1 MRTVAAILASA
12 ALGALAQSPAGF
24 TSTAP
29 LVLGAGDSLQRV
41 VLPFEAYRDARA
53 DLADVRVLN
62 GRGDAVPMAFAGE
75 AQVQRSDPAPA
86 PLPIFPVTSLEPAA
100 GGAGHISIR
109 AADGTL
115 IDVRGGRGEGG
126 KREAIVAYLVDAT
139 KLRDPVRAL
148 QFDWTAEPGTQVVNV
163 RVEASEDLRTWT
175 PVASSPLVKLEHGGQ
190 ALGQP
195 RVEFAAR
202 KAKYYRVTWSGPP
215 FELRSLGALAEERV
229 QPPPREVRPV
239 RGAAGDRP
247 GEFVFD
253 AGARLPVEAL
263 RVLPQEENGVM
274 AVEILARDDER
285 KPWRPVTRA
294 TFYRLVRDGVR
305 IDSPPLEL
313 RHAARYWLLRTEAGS
328 GAGIAP
334 PTLELH
340 WRPAQVVFV
349 ARGDPPFTLAFGQ
362 ADAKPAVLPVS
373 SLIPGYERWAELRL
387 PEARVAEVRTLRRE
401 PPFWKRFGIDA
412 EPKQAALWAVLVGGV
427 LLLAFMAWRLHGQ
440 MQAAGGERKA
450 E

>member
-1 MRTVAAILASA
+1 MRTVAAVLASA
-12 ALGALAQSPAGF
+12 ALGAFAQSPAEF

-29 LVLGAGDSLQRV
+29 LVLGAGDALQRV
-41 VLPFEAYRDARA
+41 VLPFEAYRDARP

-75 AQVQRSDPAPA
+75 AQAQRSDPPPV
-86 PLPIFPVTSLEPAA
+86 PLPIFPVTSLEQRGT
-100 GGAGHISIR
+100 GGGHISIR

-115 IDVRGGRGEGG
+115 VDVRGGRVQAG
-126 KREAIVAYLVDAT
+126 KREAVVAYLVDAT

-148 QFDWTAEPGTQVVNV
+148 HFDWAAETGTQVVQVN
-163 RVEASEDLRTWT
+163 VEASEDLRGWT
-175 PVASSPLVKLEHGGQ
+175 PVASSPLVKLEHAGQ
-190 ALGQP
+190 VLGQP
-195 RVEFAAR
+195 RVEFPAR
-202 KAKYYRVTWSGPP
+202 KAKYYRVTWNGPR

-229 QPPPREVRPV
+229 QPPPREVRAV
-239 RGAAGDRP
+239 RGAAGAKP

-263 RVLPQEENGVM
+263 RVLPQEENSVM
-274 AVEILARDDER
+274 AVEVLARDDER

-294 TFYRLVRDGVR
+294 TFYRLVRDGAR
-305 IDSPPLEL
+305 IDSPPMEL
-313 RHAARYWLLRTEAGS
+313 RHAARYWMLRTAPGS

-334 PTLELH
+334 PALEMH

-349 ARGDPPFTLAFGQ
+349 ARGDPPFTLAFGHPE
-362 ADAKPAVLPVS
+362 AKPALLPVS
-373 SLIPGYERWAELRL
+373 TLIPSYERWAELRL

-401 PPFWKRFGIDA
+401 QPFWQRFGIDA

-440 MQAAGGERKA
+440 MQAPPGQRNVE
-450 E
+450 